1 MEWYFIVNEAKSRRV
16 LLRYGCESTDGKECS
31 LSEEGNEGERERER
45 EGEKVISCILHRLA
59 TTNEGS
65 KQASKE
71 MKM

>member
-1 MEWYFIVNEAKSRRV
+1 MKQKVEGCYYGMVASLLMVKSVPYLRRET
-16 LLRYGCESTDGKECS
+16 RARER
-31 LSEEGNEGERERER
+31 ERERER